1 MSSGKI
7 MVVDDSGMSRRSL
20 KRILESA
27 NYEVIEADDGM
38 AALEQYFLEKPVLVM
53 LDMLM
58 KGMYGLEVL
67 SKLLEMDK
75 DARVVIVSADIQ
87 NSTREMAKEAGALE
101 FINKPFAADSVLNIV
116 TRILSE
122 ETLANGIDREAE

>member
-1 MSSGKI
+1 MSGKI
-7 MVVDDSGMSRRSL
+7 MVVDDSAMSRRSL
-20 KRILESA
+20 RRILESD

-38 AALEQYFLEKPVLVM
+38 AALEKYFLEKPDLVM

-67 SKLLEMDK
+67 SKLREMDK
-75 DARVVIVSADIQ
+75 DVRVVIVSADIQ
-87 NSTREMAKEAGALE
+87 NSTREMAKEAGALD
-101 FINKPFAADSVLNIV
+101 FINKPFAAESVLNIV

-122 ETLANGIDREAE
+122 ETRPNGIDREAE

>member
-1 MSSGKI
+1 MSGKV
-7 MVVDDSGMSRRSL
+7 MVVDDSAMSRRSL
-20 KRILESA
+20 RRILESD

-38 AALEQYFLEKPVLVM
+38 AALEKYFLEKPDLVM

-67 SKLLEMDK
+67 SKLREMDK
-75 DARVVIVSADIQ
+75 DVRVVIVSADIQ
-87 NSTREMAKEAGALE
+87 NSTREMAKEAGALD
-101 FINKPFAADSVLNIV
+101 FINKPFAAESVLNIV

-122 ETLANGIDREAE
+122 ETRPNGIDREAE